1 MAMNSNIDLIAMWY
15 WNLDRDVH
23 FLAAISIY
31 TDFIENFI
39 YKYYVYPVIY
49 DQPYN
54 IVNTLTYALI
64 LCLSIFGI
72 LRLLDYLNVEVNDR
86 FIFSIFPYILVG
98 SSLRVIEDAEIVQPP
113 LKYFLITPLIFIV
126 VFTFCITSL
135 YISMLLERAR
145 VINNSYSLFALIGSF
160 FSLINLGILFLTQ
173 SLARPWVFFAVFG
186 IGIGLSGIVFL
197 AAKLLNLSFLMG
209 NVNLAIIAA
218 HLCDAASTY
227 IGMDYLGYIEQHVLP
242 TFLINLAGTALI
254 MIPIKLLVFIPALYA
269 VDKYMENSKDFA
281 NLMKLAML
289 IIGFAPGI
297 RNTLRMAFAV

>member
-1 MAMNSNIDLIAMWY
+1 MNL
-15 WNLDRDVH
+15 LD
-23 FLAAISIY
+23 SIQQ
-31 TDFIENFI
+31 FI

-54 IVNTLTYALI
+54 IVNTLTYAI
-64 LCLSIFGI
+64 VLCFAIFGI
-72 LRLLDYLNVEVNDR
+72 LRLLHYFHVEVSDR
-86 FIFSIFPYILVG
+86 FIFSVSPYILAG

-113 LKYFLITPLIFIV
+113 LKYFLITPLIYIV

-135 YISMLLERAR
+135 YISMLLENAR
-145 VINNSYSLFALIGSF
+145 VINNSYCLFALTGSF
-160 FSLINLGILFLTQ
+160 FSLINLGILFSTQ

-186 IGIGLSGIVFL
+186 IGLGLSAIVFL
-197 AAKLLNLSFLMG
+197 VAKLLNLSFLMG
-209 NVNLAIIAA
+209 TVNLAIIAA

-227 IGMDYLGYIEQHVLP
+227 VGMDHLGYIEQHVLP
-242 TFLINLAGTALI
+242 TFLISLAGTALI
-254 MIPIKLLVFIPALYA
+254 MIPLKLLVFIPALYA
-269 VDKYMENSKDFA
+269 VDKYMEDSKDFA